1 MSDKDIE
8 DIREKKKRELR
19 KRMESQGQETPEEV
33 EEQQKKQEAM
43 KKQMLRQILT
53 EDARQRI
60 ENVKMVDAERAGKVE
75 QALLSQIPDPSQL
88 QEKIGE
94 DKIKEILKELKD
106 DNDFDIK
113 RRWLN
118 SFRRFYLYP
127 TRKGRYGNPRESVSR
142 PASQTEQS
150 D

>member
-1 MSDKDIE
+1 MADKDIE
-8 DIREKKKRELR
+8 DIRESKKRELR
-19 KRMESQGQETPEEV
+19 KRMESEGQENPEQV
-33 EEQQKKQEAM
+33 EEQQKQQEAM

-60 ENVKMVDAERAGKVE
+60 ENVKMVDEERAEKVE

-106 DNDFDIK
+106 DTNFDIK
-113 RRWLN
+113 RR
-118 SFRRFYLYP
+118 
-127 TRKGRYGNPRESVSR
+127 
-142 PASQTEQS
+142 
-150 D
+150 